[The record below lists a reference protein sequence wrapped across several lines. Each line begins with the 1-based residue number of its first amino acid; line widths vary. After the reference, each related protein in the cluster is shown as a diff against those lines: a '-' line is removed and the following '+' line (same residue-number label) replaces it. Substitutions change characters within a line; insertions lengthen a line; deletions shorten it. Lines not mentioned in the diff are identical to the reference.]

1 MPPTTTYD
9 LTALGD
15 RTLALAQAGED
26 MHRRQA
32 RTLLGLPPR
41 RLALAMDEGTI
52 VPSRTRLD
60 HVTTQSLCSYI
71 ANREA
76 GVVTLFDALAR
87 QAAAVQGQVLTEPET
102 RALLARL
109 HEDPEEH
116 GLPVRTL
123 RQPTMPPVT
132 PLWEQW
138 YQGHIAAA
146 VHGLDQ
152 WQQDLLQQEREA
164 AVRARCDA
172 ARSRLLWVAQTP
184 LTPYQCFLAAALSR
198 RVAVG
203 QQVRVL
209 DSVDVRHLEHG
220 GRLPEVEVYV
230 SGVIVV
236 HTHTQLGRPIGALQL
251 HDEPLAQ
258 ALIGVVDELLR
269 MGQKLAVFA
278 AQHMRG
284 RR

>member
-1 MPPTTTYD
+1 MPPTTTHD

-15 RTLALAQAGED
+15 RTLALARAGED

-32 RTLLGLPPR
+32 RNLLGLPPR
-41 RLALAMDEGTI
+41 RFALAMDEGFV

-71 ANREA
+71 ASREA

-87 QAAAVQGQVLTEPET
+87 QAAVQGQVLTEPET
-102 RALLARL
+102 RALLAKL
-109 HEDPEEH
+109 HADPGEH

-146 VHGLDQ
+146 VRGLDQ
-152 WQQDLLQQEREA
+152 WQQDLLHQEQEA

-172 ARSRLLWVAQTP
+172 ARSRLLWVAPTP

-203 QQVRVL
+203 QQVRAL
-209 DSVDVRHLEHG
+209 DSVDARHLEHS
-220 GRLPEVEVYV
+220 GRLPEVEVYA

-236 HTHTQLGRPIGALQL
+236 HTHTQLGRPTGAVQL

-269 MGQKLAVFA
+269 MGQKLALFA